1 MHDEAELAGWTASLR
16 AGRREAWDRLYMLT
30 HLPLLRMLRRL
41 LRDEARAEDAL
52 QSSYVTAIERIA
64 SYDSSRGPVDAWLSG
79 IARHK
84 AQEARRSS
92 RERRLPTDT
101 ADPAAAAHD
110 RGADAGLV
118 ALALDLLDP
127 RYAEVLRRKY
137 LAGQAIG
144 SIAAGLGLN
153 ANTVGTLL
161 SRGRERFRE
170 AYGRLKARA
179 GV

>member
-16 AGRREAWDRLYMLT
+16 AGRREAWDRLYALT

-41 LRDEARAEDAL
+41 LRDDARAEDAL
-52 QSSYVTAIERIA
+52 QATYVTAIERVG
-64 SYDSSRGPVDAWLSG
+64 SYDDARGPVDAWLSG

-84 AQEARRSS
+84 AQEALRAS
-92 RERRLPTDT
+92 RERGLPAGA
-101 ADPAAAAHD
+101 ADPAAPAAD
-110 RGADAGLV
+110 AGPDAGLV

-137 LAGQAIG
+137 LAGEAIG
-144 SIAAGLGLN
+144 AIAAGLGLN

-161 SRGRERFRE
+161 QRGRERFRQAFE
-170 AYGRLKARA
+170 RLKARA